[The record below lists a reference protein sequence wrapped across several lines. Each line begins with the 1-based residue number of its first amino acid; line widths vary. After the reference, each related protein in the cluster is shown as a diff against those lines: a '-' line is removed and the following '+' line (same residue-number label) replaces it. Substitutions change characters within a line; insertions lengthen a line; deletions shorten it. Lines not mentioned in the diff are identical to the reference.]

1 MCLICDSCGS
11 TFREEERLW
20 RCPCGGCLFFR
31 EDMTG
36 TFDKVRIVS
45 GPENMWRYS
54 ELLPLK
60 EGSHPVSMGEGQ
72 TPLVKTEW
80 SGREVWF
87 KLDFLCPT
95 GSYKDRGMSF
105 QVSKLKELGIERVIE
120 DSSGNAGSSM
130 AAYCARAGITCDI
143 YVPSY
148 TSPGKCVQIEM
159 YGSRLHK
166 IPGTREDTT
175 RAAIEASS
183 DVYYASHN
191 WSPYFVHGVK
201 TFAFEIWEQLG
212 WKAPDNLVVPA
223 GQGSLVMGASLGFRE
238 LQRAGRIKNLPRIF
252 AVQAKACAPLYEA
265 FVRGEKKPVEVQKEE
280 TIAEGISSA
289 EPVKGGRVIRDVLES
304 GGCFLEVEDRY
315 IWSSLVHLSRKGF
328 YVEPT
333 SAVVGPALDQL
344 FASEKV
350 LPDQLTVAL
359 LSGSGLK
366 ATEKIMKYREHW
378 KYPVQAP
385 KTGSK

>member
-1 MCLICDSCGS
+1 MYLICDSCGT
-11 TFREEERLW
+11 TFTEQERLW
-20 RCPCGGCLFFR
+20 QCPCGGCLSFL
-31 EDMTG
+31 EDRKG
-36 TFDKVRIVS
+36 TFDKIHIAS
-45 GPENMWRYS
+45 GPGNMWRYS
-54 ELLPLK
+54 EMLPLK
-60 EGSHPVSMGEGQ
+60 EGLHPVSMGEGL
-72 TPLVKTEW
+72 TPLVKTDW
-80 SGREVWF
+80 SGKEVWF

-105 QVSKLKELGIERVIE
+105 QISKLKELGIERVIE

-159 YGSRLHK
+159 YGSHLHK

-175 RAAIEASS
+175 RAAIEASG

-212 WKAPDNLVVPA
+212 WRAPDNLVVPA
-223 GQGSLVMGASLGFRE
+223 GQGSLVMGACLGFRE
-238 LQRAGRIKNLPRIF
+238 LQHAGRIEKIPRIF
-252 AVQAKACAPLYEA
+252 AVQAKGCAPLYEA
-265 FVRGEKKPVEVQKEE
+265 FIRGMNRPVEIQKEE

-289 EPVKGGRVIRDVLES
+289 EPVRGDRVIREVAES
-304 GGCFLEVEDRY
+304 GGSFLVVDDIR
-315 IWSSLVHLSRKGF
+315 IWRSLSDLCRKGF

-333 SAVVGPALDQL
+333 SAVVGPALDEL
-344 FASEKV
+344 FRSGKV
-350 LPDQLTVAL
+350 AQEELTVAL

-366 ATEKIMKYREHW
+366 ATEKIMKYRDHW
-378 KYPVQAP
+378 GYPALIP
-385 KTGSK
+385 GTGS

>member
-11 TFREEERLW
+11 TFGEEERLW
-20 RCPCGGCLFFR
+20 KCPCGGYLSFR
-31 EDMTG
+31 EDMAG
-36 TFDKVRIVS
+36 TFDRIRIAS

-54 ELLPLK
+54 EMLPLK
-60 EGSHPVSMGEGQ
+60 EESHPVSMGEGL
-72 TPLVKTEW
+72 TPLVRAEW

-105 QVSKLKELGIERVIE
+105 QISKLKELGIERVIE

-130 AAYCARAGITCDI
+130 AAYCARAGIICDI

-159 YGSRLHK
+159 YGSVLHK
-166 IPGTREDTT
+166 IPGTREDTA
-175 RAAIEASS
+175 RAAIEASR
-183 DVYYASHN
+183 DLYYASHN

-212 WKAPDNLVVPA
+212 WKAPDNIVIPA

-238 LQRAGRIKNLPRIF
+238 LQRAGKIKDIPKIF
-252 AVQAKACAPLYEA
+252 AVQAKGCAPLYQA
-265 FVRGEKKPVEVQKEE
+265 FIRGLNKPVEISKEE

-289 EPVKGGRVIRDVLES
+289 EPVRGERVIREVLES
-304 GGCFLEVEDRY
+304 GGSFLAVEDRC
-315 IWSSLVHLSRKGF
+315 IWSSLVDLSRKGL

-333 SAVVGPALDQL
+333 SAVVGPALDEL
-344 FASEKV
+344 FRSGKLAQGEK
-350 LPDQLTVAL
+350 TVVL

-366 ATEKIMKYREHW
+366 ATEKMMKYRDHW
-378 KYPVQAP
+378 GYPVLASV
-385 KTGSK
+385 TGS